1 MAQAAGN
8 GSGLETRKEPEGRI
22 CWPTFPFCTWTLC
35 MGLGI
40 VCVWGGYLAV
50 IMGGYPFFCLLPGR
64 SCAPLPS
71 APWEVW
77 HAE

>member
-40 VCVWGGYLAV
+40 VCVWGGTWL
-50 IMGGYPFFCLLPGR
+50 
-64 SCAPLPS
+64 
-71 APWEVW
+71 
-77 HAE
+77 